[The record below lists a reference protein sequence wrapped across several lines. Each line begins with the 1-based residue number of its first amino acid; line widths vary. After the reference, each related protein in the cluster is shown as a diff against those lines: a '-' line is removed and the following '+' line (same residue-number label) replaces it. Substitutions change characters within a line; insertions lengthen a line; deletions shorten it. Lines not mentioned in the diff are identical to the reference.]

1 MTGFM
6 GSGKSAVSPH
16 VAQLLGYDSMDLDR
30 MIMESE
36 GMSIPAIFDVLGEQA
51 FRDAE
56 QHALQATSGRE
67 GVVVSLGGGTI
78 MNPRNLAFC
87 KEQGVLVG
95 LRAPVDVLCR
105 RLARRAGTRPLLLD
119 AHGRMLTGP
128 ALRERVVSLL
138 ATRSPVY
145 EQADILV
152 DTGDRRAR
160 DVAEDVVDALGRWA
174 EQE

>member
-16 VAQLLGYDSMDLDR
+16 VAHMLGFDSMDLDR

-36 GMSIPAIFDVLGEQA
+36 GMSVPAIFDVLGEQA
-51 FRDAE
+51 FRNAE
-56 QHALQATSGRE
+56 QLALQATAGQE

-78 MNPRNLAFC
+78 MNPDNLAFC
-87 KEQGVLVG
+87 KENGVLIG

-105 RLARRAGTRPLLLD
+105 RLARRAGTRPLLLND
-119 AHGRMLTGP
+119 RGRMLTGP

-138 ATRSPVY
+138 STRTPVY

-152 DTGDRRAR
+152 DTGDRRAKE
-160 DVAEDVVDALGRWA
+160 VATDVVEALERWPG
-174 EQE
+174 

>member
-16 VAQLLGYDSMDLDR
+16 VANMLGFDSVDLDR
-30 MIMESE
+30 MITDAES
-36 GMSIPAIFDVLGEQA
+36 MSVPAIFDVLGEDA
-51 FRDAE
+51 FRKAE
-56 QHALQATSGRE
+56 RQALHATAGME

-78 MNPRNLAFC
+78 MNPENLAFC
-87 KEQGVLVG
+87 RGHGVLIG

-105 RLARRAGTRPLLLD
+105 RLSRRAGTRPLLLD
-119 AHGRMLTGP
+119 ERGRMLTGP

-145 EQADILV
+145 EQADILI
-152 DTGDRRAR
+152 DTGDRHAKE
-160 DVAEDVVDALGRWA
+160 VAIDVVRAFDGWPG
-174 EQE
+174 